1 MKCVICNRVE
11 TREGFATVTLERG
24 QATLVF
30 KHVPT
35 QVCTNCREE
44 YIDDAVVR
52 HLLEHAEDALKAGV
66 ELDVRQYQAA

>member
-1 MKCVICNRVE
+1 MKCVICNQGE

-30 KHVPT
+30 KHVPA
-35 QVCTNCREE
+35 QVCTNCGEE

-52 HLLEHAEDALKAGV
+52 HLLEHAEDALDADD
-66 ELDVRQYQAA
+66 ELEVRQYKAA